1 MITWSPRYSKFRGF
15 ANKPCGCKERRLSRE
30 ADSHKRAACAWGER
44 SLPFRPAP
52 RGLHM
57 GRFLAGFGPGSVQAP
72 IASGNRKQ
80 RYPCPCCRE
89 VAFPGTEQGAAEVAR
104 IGCAPCRPERI
115 PNFEFQISNFEYRI
129 SNFEYTTQSWGKG
142 KLKGLLGHERRRDA
156 PSPSANVRRP
166 CC

>member
-1 MITWSPRYSKFRGF
+1 MWNYGVITWSPRYSKFRGF

-80 RYPCPCCRE
+80 RYPRPCCRE

-104 IGCAPCRPERI
+104 IGCAPCRPGQNSQLSDEKFLNSTKSSFI
-115 PNFEFQISNFEYRI
+115 
-129 SNFEYTTQSWGKG
+129 
-142 KLKGLLGHERRRDA
+142 RRKV
-156 PSPSANVRRP
+156 P
-166 CC
+166 